1 VRDDARVV
9 VLIDAGYGAQGAA
22 QDRAGQ
28 QVAVVLDVRLGQRR
42 ARTVPERD
50 SGRPGF
56 SPGAGSVSC
65 LMSAVTRGNNELL
78 ARPPRTAFNKEL
90 S

>member
-9 VLIDAGYGAQGAA
+9 VLIDAGYGAQGVA

-42 ARTVPERD
+42 AHAGPNAI
-50 SGRPGF
+50 SGKALVF
-56 SPGAGSVSC
+56 VS
-65 LMSAVTRGNNELL
+65 SGVGELL
-78 ARPPRTAFNKEL
+78 DIGGHAGEQ
-90 S
+90 